1 MARAVILAAGQ
12 GTRLRP
18 LTDNMPKALV
28 PLDGIPLIE
37 RQLRVLR
44 GAGVTD
50 LSVVVGYRAAQL
62 RLAGL
67 RQVENPAYEV
77 TNMVASLY
85 CAKSMFEGEDDV
97 LVCYGDIVYEPRV
110 LAKLLSTDSPLAVT
124 IDLQWLRLWS
134 LRMDDP
140 LSDAETLRLD
150 GHGRILELGR
160 KPHDL
165 SEIQGQYI
173 GLFKVR
179 RDFAPAFFDAY
190 ERLGAGCIVDGRSRA
205 MMYMTSYLQ
214 MQIDAGVQVLAAPV
228 DGGWLEVD
236 SLQDLQR
243 YEDAL
248 RQGQLAGVYNGAA
261 V

>member
-18 LTDNMPKALV
+18 LTDNLPKALV
-28 PLDGIPLIE
+28 PLDGVPLIE
-37 RQLRVLR
+37 RQLGVLR
-44 GAGVTD
+44 RAGVTD
-50 LSVVVGYRAAQL
+50 LSVVAGYRAEHL
-62 RLAGL
+62 RLDGL
-67 RQVENPAYEV
+67 QMVENPTYET

-85 CAKSMFEGEDDV
+85 CAKALFDGADDV

-110 LAKLLSTDSPLAVT
+110 LARLMATDAPLAVT

-150 GHGRILELGR
+150 ERGRILELGG
-160 KPHDL
+160 KPHEL
-165 SEIQGQYI
+165 SDIQGQYI

-179 RDFAPAFFDAY
+179 RDFAPGFFEAY
-190 ERLGAGCIVDGRSRA
+190 ERLGVEGIVDGRSRA

-214 MQIDAGVQVLAAPV
+214 MQIDAGVQVQAAAV

-243 YEDAL
+243 YEAASAA
-248 RQGQLAGVYNGAA
+248 GQLSGIYDAA
-261 V
+261 A

>member
-18 LTDNMPKALV
+18 LTDHLPKALV
-28 PLDGIPLIE
+28 SLDGVPLIE
-37 RQLRVLR
+37 RQLAVLR
-44 GAGVTD
+44 RAGVTD
-50 LSVVVGYRAAQL
+50 LSVVAGYRASHL
-62 RLAGL
+62 RLDGL
-67 RQVENPAYEV
+67 RQVENPAYES

-85 CAKSMFEGEDDV
+85 CAKALFDGTDDV

-110 LAKLLSTDSPLAVT
+110 LSALMATDAPLAVT
-124 IDLQWLRLWS
+124 IDRQWLTLWS

-140 LSDAETLRLD
+140 LSDVETLRLD
-150 GHGRILELGR
+150 DYGRILELGR
-160 KPHDL
+160 KPRDL
-165 SEIQGQYI
+165 ADIQGQYI

-179 RDFAPAFFDAY
+179 KDFAPEFFDAY
-190 ERLGAGCIVDGRSRA
+190 ERLGAEGTVDGRSRA

-214 MQIDAGVQVLAAPV
+214 LQIDAGVQVLAAAV

-243 YEDAL
+243 YEAASAEGRLSSIYDA
-248 RQGQLAGVYNGAA
+248 RA
-261 V
+261 

>member
-1 MARAVILAAGQ
+1 MTRAVILAAGQ

-18 LTDNMPKALV
+18 LTDNLPKALV
-28 PLDGIPLIE
+28 PLDGVPLIE
-37 RQLRVLR
+37 RQLAVLR
-44 GAGVTD
+44 RAGVTD
-50 LSVVVGYRAAQL
+50 LSVVAGYCAEHL
-62 RLAGL
+62 RLDGL
-67 RQVENPAYEV
+67 KQVLNPAYEA

-85 CAKSMFEGEDDV
+85 CAKTLFDGADDV
-97 LVCYGDIVYEPRV
+97 LVCYGDIAYEPRV
-110 LAKLLSTDSPLAVT
+110 LATLMATDAPLAVT

-140 LSDAETLRLD
+140 LSDAETLCMD
-150 GHGRILELGR
+150 GRGCILELGG

-165 SEIQGQYI
+165 SDIQGQYI

-179 RDFAPAFFDAY
+179 RDFAPVFFDAY
-190 ERLGAGCIVDGRSRA
+190 EHMGSEGIVDGRSRA

-214 MQIDAGVQVLAAPV
+214 MLIDAGLQVQAAAV

-243 YEDAL
+243 YEAAVAA
-248 RQGQLAGVYNGAA
+248 GQLSNIYDARV
-261 V
+261 

>member
-28 PLDGIPLIE
+28 PLAGVPLIE

-50 LSVVVGYRAAQL
+50 LSVVAGYRGHQL

-67 RQVENPAYEV
+67 RQVENSAFET

-85 CAKSMFEGEDDV
+85 CARALFDGKDDV

-110 LAKLLSTDSPLAVT
+110 LATLMATDAPLAVT
-124 IDLQWLRLWS
+124 VDLQWLRLWS

-140 LSDAETLRLD
+140 LSDAETLRVDD
-150 GHGRILELGR
+150 GGCILELGR

-165 SEIQGQYI
+165 SNIQGQYI

-179 RDFAPAFFDAY
+179 RDFAPGFFDAF
-190 ERLGAGCIVDGRSRA
+190 ERLGAEGVVDGRSRA

-214 MQIDAGVQVLAAPV
+214 MQIDSGVQVQAAPV
-228 DGGWLEVD
+228 EGGWLEVD

-248 RQGQLAGVYNGAA
+248 RLGLLAKIYDGAA